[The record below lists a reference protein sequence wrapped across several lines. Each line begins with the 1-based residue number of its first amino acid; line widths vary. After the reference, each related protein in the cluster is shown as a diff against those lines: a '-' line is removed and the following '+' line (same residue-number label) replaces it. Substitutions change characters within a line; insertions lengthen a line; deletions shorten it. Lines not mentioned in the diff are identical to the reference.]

1 MAKLLMSCRF
11 SVEQKANFFEPE
23 IRRNKILQILFL
35 PAENTQPLN
44 YENRPVNAVSSRS
57 A

>member
-1 MAKLLMSCRF
+1 MSGRF
-11 SVEQKANFFEPE
+11 IVEQKAKFFEPE
-23 IRRNKILQILFL
+23 FRLNSILEILFL

-44 YENRPVNAVSSRS
+44 YKKRPINAVSRNRS